1 MLVTL
6 EQAKSHLRID
16 TNAGDPDLTLMIEG
30 ASGAILNHLQGGNR
44 FVQEV
49 DGQGSPVFDEDGG
62 PVYTDV
68 VLPEVK
74 SATLLLVGYLNKD
87 RDTDKDHEY
96 EYGVLPRPVT
106 ALLAMLRKPT
116 LV

>member
-6 EQAKSHLRID
+6 EQAKNHLRID
-16 TNAGDPDLTLMIEG
+16 TDAGDADLELKIAG
-30 ASGAILNHLQGGNR
+30 ASGAVLNHLQGANR
-44 FVQEV
+44 FEQEV
-49 DGQGSPVFDEDGG
+49 VDGIPVVDEDGN
-62 PVYTDV
+62 PVYTSV
-68 VLPEVK
+68 VLPEVQ
-74 SATLLLVGYLNKD
+74 SATLLMVGYLNKD

-116 LV
+116 LA